1 MWRLEDED
9 PFVDGDSVI
18 LHMVRSRPV
27 DDDEAELIEAIC
39 QAATPGPLVA
49 DEVSNGGGMLVATL
63 PDGRNIVSLSTMT
76 GGPARSRTFAA
87 ANAQLICEAR
97 SLLLRLLRDRRR
109 WRRREKCL
117 LEEIR
122 LLEDQL
128 ERRSEAVDEADW
140 PAEDPSPSRP
150 R

>member
-1 MWRLEDED
+1 MWRLEDGC
-9 PFVDGDSVI
+9 FSDGDGFDPH
-18 LHMVRSRPV
+18 LVRSRPV
-27 DDDEAELIEAIC
+27 DDEEADLIEAIC
-39 QAATPGPLVA
+39 QAATPGPLVT
-49 DEVSNGGGMLVATL
+49 DEVANGGGVLVATL
-63 PDGRNIVSLSTMT
+63 PDGRNIVSLSTMA

-97 SLLLRLLRDRRR
+97 SLLLRLLRDRQR

-128 ERRSEAVDEADW
+128 ERSEAVDAPEW
-140 PAEDPSPSRP
+140 LGEDPAPSRP